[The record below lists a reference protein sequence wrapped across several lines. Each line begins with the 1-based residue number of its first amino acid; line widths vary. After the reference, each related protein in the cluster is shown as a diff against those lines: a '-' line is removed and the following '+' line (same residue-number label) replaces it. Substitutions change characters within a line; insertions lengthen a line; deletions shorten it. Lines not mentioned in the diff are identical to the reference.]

1 MSQSDPPLTRIWAAR
16 DRLKE
21 LTTNDPTSDKLP
33 SVREAM
39 AEAIE
44 ALLIDCGK
52 PDAPPPPEELRA
64 IDEALAPHAADL
76 KGGLLKALRLCS
88 CAIGLLRLHLLC
100 EQTRRLL
107 CAAPAK
113 GVATYLE
120 EALCADI
127 DKCASPQCLSA
138 TAELMN
144 FMLAQNRLKRELAGH
159 ELPAPHKKSVRT
171 TLNRATKKLADV
183 EAQIRKQQQPSQ
195 PKKGVIMDR
204 DVRLDDAEEAER
216 REAAN
221 AAAMDALFAKA
232 SITKD
237 DAKPAEIS

>member
-1 MSQSDPPLTRIWAAR
+1 
-16 DRLKE
+16 
-21 LTTNDPTSDKLP
+21 
-33 SVREAM
+33 M

-52 PDAPPPPEELRA
+52 PDASPPPEVRA

-76 KGGLLKALRLCS
+76 KGLLKALRLCS

-100 EQTRRLL
+100 EQTPSLL

-144 FMLAQNRLKRELAGH
+144 FMLAQNNSSASSQAMSCRRRTKSRCAQRSIVRRRSSRTLKRRFE
-159 ELPAPHKKSVRT
+159 SSSSR
-171 TLNRATKKLADV
+171 RS
-183 EAQIRKQQQPSQ
+183 RKR
-195 PKKGVIMDR
+195 V
-204 DVRLDDAEEAER
+204 
-216 REAAN
+216 
-221 AAAMDALFAKA
+221 
-232 SITKD
+232 
-237 DAKPAEIS
+237 